1 MQSELSISHLRDAPW
16 FIRALAKL
24 IDGVVIAIGAA
35 MVALVFTNVV
45 LHVFGKDLAW
55 VTELGE
61 LLMVW
66 VTFLGGVCAAHRGM
80 HMSIN
85 EFLDKLTPSRRRSA
99 DIAIQ
104 ALCGAIL
111 LMLLYFGMKIVASS
125 WNNTLTTLEW
135 PMAWQYIP
143 LPLAAAL
150 MLCFAVWDG
159 YRTFRGDSRNV
170 RYPQD

>member
-1 MQSELSISHLRDAPW
+1 MINVRRNAHLQGAPIV
-16 FIRALAKL
+16 IRTLASL
-24 IDGVVIAIGAA
+24 IDGCVIAIGAA
-35 MVALVFTNVV
+35 MIALVFVNVV

-85 EFLDKLTPSRRRSA
+85 EFLDKLDATKRRLA

-104 ALCGAIL
+104 FLCMGVL
-111 LMLLYFGMKIVASS
+111 VLLLYFGLRIVASS

-135 PMAWQYIP
+135 PMAWQYLP
-143 LPLAAAL
+143 LPLASAL
-150 MLCFAVWDG
+150 MLCFAGWDM
-159 YRTFRGDSRNV
+159 YRTLCGDTSAM